1 MNPCIGRHVLHFVL
15 SLGLGLGI
23 SLNAGAA
30 DSADAAAIRMVM
42 TEQAAA
48 WNRGDLEAFMKGY
61 WQDEALRFASGGSV
75 THGWQATL
83 DRYRQR
89 YADRAAMGT
98 LRFTELEIEPL
109 SADAALVFG
118 HWSLTREADQ
128 PQGLFTLLFRKT
140 AAGWV
145 ITRDHSSAAGP

>member
-1 MNPCIGRHVLHFVL
+1 MNHRIGRLLRSLACCIGLAFAASAR
-15 SLGLGLGI
+15 
-23 SLNAGAA
+23 AA
-30 DSADAAAIRMVM
+30 DSADAEAMRMVM

-48 WNRGDLEAFMKGY
+48 WNRGDLDGFMRGY
-61 WQDEALRFASGGSV
+61 WHDDALRFASGGSV

-98 LRFTELEIEPL
+98 LRFTDLEIEPL

-118 HWSLTREADQ
+118 HWSLSREADQ

-145 ITRDHSSAAGP
+145 ITRDHTSAASP

>member
-1 MNPCIGRHVLHFVL
+1 MKHLIPSLLLCTGL
-15 SLGLGLGI
+15 SLGLTMT
-23 SLNAGAA
+23 ARAA
-30 DSADAAAIRMVM
+30 DSADATAIRMVM

-48 WNRGDLEAFMKGY
+48 WNRGDLDAFMKGY

-98 LRFTELEIEPL
+98 LRFTDLEIEPL

-118 HWSLTREADQ
+118 HWSLAREADQ

-145 ITRDHSSAAGP
+145 ITRDHSSSASP

>member
-1 MNPCIGRHVLHFVL
+1 MKM
-15 SLGLGLGI
+15 SLACLLLCVCLGA
-23 SLNAGAA
+23 SPARAAGG
-30 DSADAAAIRMVM
+30 ADADAIRSVM
-42 TEQAAA
+42 TAQAAA
-48 WNRGDLEAFMKGY
+48 WNRGDLEAFMQGY
-61 WQDEALRFASGGSV
+61 WHVESLRFASGGSV

-98 LRFTELEIEPL
+98 LRFTDLEIEPL

-140 AAGWV
+140 DSGWV
-145 ITRDHSSAAGP
+145 ITRDHSSAASP

>member
-1 MNPCIGRHVLHFVL
+1 MNHRIGRLLRSLACCIGLAVAASAR
-15 SLGLGLGI
+15 
-23 SLNAGAA
+23 AA
-30 DSADAAAIRMVM
+30 DSADAEAIRMVM

-48 WNRGDLEAFMKGY
+48 WNRGDLDGFMRGY
-61 WQDEALRFASGGSV
+61 WHDDALRFASGGSV

-98 LRFTELEIEPL
+98 LRFTDLEIEPL

-118 HWSLTREADQ
+118 HWSLSREADQ

-145 ITRDHSSAAGP
+145 ITRDHTSAASP